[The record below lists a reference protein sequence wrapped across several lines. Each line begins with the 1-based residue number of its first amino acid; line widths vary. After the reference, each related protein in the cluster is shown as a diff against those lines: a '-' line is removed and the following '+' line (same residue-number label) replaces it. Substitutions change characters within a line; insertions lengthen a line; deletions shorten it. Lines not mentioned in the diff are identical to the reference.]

1 MTLEEDIYQ
10 WIKDLPRSR
19 MGRPS
24 TFSEWL
30 RYWFWL
36 VYTPFHPYARDIATR
51 VGIVKHTRRQEF
63 LIGAVDSSRNVR
75 DLVSYLIEKDFGNH
89 FVAWKDPGELIS
101 LRRTDGF
108 KRQYHLRIFKDGEI
122 RCHYEYTPEYRPI
135 NHLTE
140 IGFENRA
147 TEFLNLLQGWIV
159 PSSELAQAMSPSSG
173 IVG

>member
-10 WIKDLPRSR
+10 WIRNLPRSR
-19 MGRPS
+19 MERPS
-24 TFSEWL
+24 SPEEWVKYL
-30 RYWFWL
+30 FWL
-36 VYTPFHPYARDIATR
+36 VYTPVHPYLRDVAMRLR
-51 VGIVKHTRRQEF
+51 VVRHTRRQDF
-63 LIGAVDSSRNVR
+63 LIGKVAASQNVR
-75 DLVSYLIEKDFGNH
+75 DLVSFLIEKDFGNH

-108 KRQYHLRIFKDGEI
+108 RRQYHLRIFKDGEI

-135 NHLTE
+135 NHLIE

-147 TEFLNLLQGWIV
+147 AEFLQLLQGWIV
-159 PSSELAQAMSPSSG
+159 PSRELAQEMSLSSS